1 MSQETGA
8 ATGSPGRLL
17 AGRYRLDDYL
27 GGGGTAEVYRA
38 VDTRLDRPVAI
49 KVFHAGTNA
58 AGRRR
63 FEDEA
68 KLLARLDHPGLV
80 TVYDSGTGDGDLFLV
95 MQLVE
100 GRTLGDVTAHG
111 PLPATQVADLGRRL
125 ADVLDYVHSS
135 GVIHRD
141 VKPSNVL
148 VAADGRV
155 FLADFGISR
164 LVDAVGRVTTTGM
177 TVGTAAYMAPEQV
190 RGTEAGPAIDIY
202 ALGLVLLE
210 CATGQPAYTGNGVEA
225 AVARLARPPHIPPGL
240 PATLAEALREMT
252 AFDPGR
258 RPTATRCVALLAAAT
273 DGETAPLN
281 LAAVDAATVR
291 VTRPPTAALPIA
303 STATR
308 YSPAHSVGHSWLSRM
323 PRYGWGIVAAVVAAL
338 AVLAV
343 VLLAAGN
350 PAPAK
355 PVPTLSAVDQPPGVS
370 RLPQDL
376 DNLESAVHGP

>member
-1 MSQETGA
+1 MSQEIGA
-8 ATGSPGRLL
+8 AAGASGRLL
-17 AGRYRLDDYL
+17 AGRYRLDDCL
-27 GGGGTAEVYRA
+27 GVGGTAEVYQA
-38 VDTRLDRPVAI
+38 VDIRLGRPVAV
-49 KVFHAGTNA
+49 KVFRSGTDA

-80 TVYDSGTGDGDLFLV
+80 TVYDSGSGDGDLFLV
-95 MQLVE
+95 MHLVE
-100 GRTLGDVTAHG
+100 GQTLGDVTADG

-125 ADVLDYVHSS
+125 AEVLDYVHSK

-148 VAADGRV
+148 IAGDGRV

-164 LVDAVGRVTTTGM
+164 LVDAVGRVTSTGM
-177 TVGTAAYMAPEQV
+177 AVGTAAYMAPEQV
-190 RGTEAGPAIDIY
+190 RGTEVGAAIDIY

-240 PATLAEALREMT
+240 PPKLAEALREMT
-252 AFDPGR
+252 AFDPR
-258 RPTATRCVALLAAAT
+258 QRPTASRCVSLLAAAT

-291 VTRPPTAALPIA
+291 VTRPPTAVLPVA
-303 STATR
+303 PPATR
-308 YSPAHSVGHSWLSRM
+308 YSPAHPVGHRWLSRM

-338 AVLAV
+338 AVFAV
-343 VLLAAGN
+343 VLLASGN
-350 PAPAK
+350 PAPTK
-355 PVPTLSAVDQPPGVS
+355 PVPRPSAVDQPPGVS